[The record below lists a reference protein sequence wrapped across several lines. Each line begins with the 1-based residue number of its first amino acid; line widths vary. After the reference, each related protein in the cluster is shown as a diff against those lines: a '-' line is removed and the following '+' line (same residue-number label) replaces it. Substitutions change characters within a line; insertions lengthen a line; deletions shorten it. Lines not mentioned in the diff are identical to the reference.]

1 MINRIRDVRRAKRM
15 TLADVAAR
23 CDPPT
28 TPQTVGRL
36 ETGMRNLSLDWM
48 NKIAGAL
55 GVEPRLLLRSDH
67 DDSSPKLIARFG
79 ETGAEALATPTDAL
93 LPSALGGPTSNGAD
107 LLALAIDI
115 GAGDYRSGDQ
125 VWLRRIAPGDF
136 SRALNRDVLAPRPA
150 GRFSFGRMIDRQ
162 DTRVA
167 LLPPGPGQ
175 RQVVIDNP
183 PWLGVAEMLVRK
195 L

>member
-67 DDSSPKLIARFG
+67 DDASPKLLARFG
-79 ETGAEALATPTDAL
+79 ESGAEALATPTDAL
-93 LPSALGGPTSNGAD
+93 LPSALGGEAD

-125 VWLRRIAPGDF
+125 VWLRRIGPEAF
-136 SRALNRDVLAPRPA
+136 ARALNRDVLAPRPA
-150 GRFSFGRMIDRQ
+150 GRFAFGRLIDRQ

>member
-67 DDSSPKLIARFG
+67 DETSPKLLARFG
-79 ETGAEALATPTDAL
+79 ESGAEALATPTDAL
-93 LPSALGGPTSNGAD
+93 LPSALGGEAD

-125 VWLRRIAPGDF
+125 VWLRRIGPEAF
-136 SRALNRDVLAPRPA
+136 ARALNRDVLAPRPA
-150 GRFSFGRMIDRQ
+150 GRFAFGRLIDRQ

>member
-67 DDSSPKLIARFG
+67 DETSPKLIARFG
-79 ETGAEALATPTDAL
+79 EGGAEALTVPTDAL
-93 LPSALGGPTSNGAD
+93 LPSALGGAAD

-125 VWLRRIAPGDF
+125 VWLRKIGPEDF
-136 SRALNRDVLAPRPA
+136 ARALNRDVLAPRPA
-150 GRFSFGRMIDRQ
+150 GRFAFGRMIDRQ
-162 DTRVA
+162 DVRVA

>member
-23 CDPPT
+23 CEPPT

-67 DDSSPKLIARFG
+67 DDTSPKLIARFG
-79 ETGAEALATPTDAL
+79 EGGAEALSVPTDAL
-93 LPSALGGPTSNGAD
+93 LPSALGGEAD

-125 VWLRRIAPGDF
+125 VWLRKIGPEDF
-136 SRALNRDVLAPRPA
+136 ARALNRDVLAPRPA
-150 GRFSFGRMIDRQ
+150 GRFAFGRMIDRQ
-162 DTRVA
+162 DARVA